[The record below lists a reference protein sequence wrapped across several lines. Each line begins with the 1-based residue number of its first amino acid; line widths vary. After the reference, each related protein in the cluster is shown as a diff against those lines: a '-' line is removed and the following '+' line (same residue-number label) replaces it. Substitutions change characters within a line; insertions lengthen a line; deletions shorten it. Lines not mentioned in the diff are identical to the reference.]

1 MLNLNF
7 INYLVC
13 TANQGA
19 GGGTA
24 LAFQPLR
31 NPQISLDDETDR
43 SLQGQAPQPFKG
55 DQSKVLEFLRD
66 FNNYWIIND
75 NNTAMKSASRRV
87 ATFLSYLEGDRIR
100 DWKDEQL
107 RKLQDRVAVLGYHRN
122 DKELWEIVKR
132 DFTQT
137 YVDTALKELTGR
149 EFNRLKQ
156 KGEEIDNYIAK
167 FNNYSTRLEYDRNS
181 PLLVDKF
188 CEGLNKGVH
197 IDIMRQD
204 IWPET
209 LDWWQEAA

>member
-1 MLNLNF
+1 M
-7 INYLVC
+7 
-13 TANQGA
+13 
-19 GGGTA
+19 
-24 LAFQPLR
+24 
-31 NPQISLDDETDR
+31 
-43 SLQGQAPQPFKG
+43 
-55 DQSKVLEFLRD
+55 
-66 FNNYWIIND
+66 
-75 NNTAMKSASRRV
+75 
-87 ATFLSYLEGDRIR
+87 
-100 DWKDEQL
+100 